1 MHAVPAAILSAVV
14 TILAVLFYFY
24 TGTVVGQ
31 MRGKHKIAAPAV
43 TGNTE
48 FECAYRVQMNTLE
61 QLVIFLPLLW
71 LATSY
76 FTMLGW
82 LPPLL
87 GVVWI
92 VGRFLYMN
100 GYMAAP
106 DKRGTGFLV
115 ALLANLGLLILSLV
129 GIVQAWIAVHA

>member
-71 LATSY
+71 LATTY

-106 DKRGTGFLV
+106 DKRGTGFGV

-129 GIVQAWIAVHA
+129 GIVQAWMAVHA

>member
-24 TGTVVGQ
+24 TGLVVGQ
-31 MRGKHKIAAPAV
+31 MRTKHKIAAPAV
-43 TGNTE
+43 TGNPE
-48 FECAYRVQMNTLE
+48 FERAYRVQMNTLE

-71 LATSY
+71 LATTY
-76 FTMLGW
+76 FAMLGW
-82 LPPLL
+82 LAPAL

-92 VGRFLYMN
+92 VGRFLYMS

-106 DKRGTGFLV
+106 DKRGTGFLI
-115 ALLANLGLLILSLV
+115 ALVANLGLLILSLI
-129 GIVQAWIAVHA
+129 GIVQAWMAATA

>member
-1 MHAVPAAILSAVV
+1 MSAVPAAILSAVV
-14 TILAVLFYFY
+14 TVLAVLFYFY
-24 TGTVVGQ
+24 TGLVVGQ
-31 MRGKHKIAAPAV
+31 MRGKHKISAPAV

-76 FTMLGW
+76 FTTLGW

-87 GVVWI
+87 GLIWI

-115 ALLANLGLLILSLV
+115 ALIANLGLLILSLV

>member
-24 TGTVVGQ
+24 TGLAVGQ
-31 MRGKHKIAAPAV
+31 MRTKHKISAPAV

-76 FTMLGW
+76 FTTLGW
-82 LPPLL
+82 LAPLL
-87 GVVWI
+87 GIVWI
-92 VGRFLYMN
+92 IGRYLYMS

-106 DKRGTGFLV
+106 DKRGTGFLI
-115 ALLANLGLLILSLV
+115 ALVANLGLLILSLV

>member
-14 TILAVLFYFY
+14 TILAILFYFY
-24 TGTVVGQ
+24 TGIVVGQ

-76 FTMLGW
+76 FTKLGW
-82 LPPLL
+82 LAPAL
-87 GVVWI
+87 GLVWI

-106 DKRGTGFLV
+106 DKRSTGFLV
-115 ALLANLGLLILSLV
+115 ALIANLGLLILSLI
-129 GIVQAWIAVHA
+129 GIVQAWMAATA

>member
-1 MHAVPAAILSAVV
+1 MHAAPAAILSAVV

-24 TGTVVGQ
+24 TGLVVGQ

-43 TGNTE
+43 TGNPE

-61 QLVIFLPLLW
+61 QLVVFLPLLW
-71 LATSY
+71 LATTY

-82 LPPLL
+82 LAPAL

-92 VGRFLYMN
+92 VGRYLYMT

-106 DKRGTGFLV
+106 DKRSTGFLI
-115 ALLANLGLLILSLV
+115 ALIANLGLLILSLV
-129 GIVQAWIAVHA
+129 GIVQAWIAASA